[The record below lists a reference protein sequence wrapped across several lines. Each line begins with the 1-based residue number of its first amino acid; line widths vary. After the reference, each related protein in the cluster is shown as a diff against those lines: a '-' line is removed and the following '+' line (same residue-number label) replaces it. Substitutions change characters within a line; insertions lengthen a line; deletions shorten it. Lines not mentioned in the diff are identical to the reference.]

1 MPEQKQ
7 HPSVD
12 DLTAFSAGQLPAES
26 AATVESHIGD
36 CTPCCET
43 LMGLSSDDTFV
54 DLLKE
59 TRDPVHGATIGV
71 ARCAAAAGE
80 QKSPLAALADHPR
93 YEIVDLIAKG
103 GMGEVFRA
111 KHRMMDR
118 TVAVKVIKDEFT
130 RNPEAV
136 ERFHRE
142 VKTAAHL
149 SHRNVVTAYDA
160 EQADGVHFLVMEYV
174 DGENLADLVK
184 DSGRLAVGKAC
195 NYVQQVALGMQHA
208 HGEGMV
214 HRDMKP
220 QNLMLTKDGTVK
232 ILDFGLSSLSSATT
246 TSTQSDVPKNASLT
260 VAGSIMGTPDF
271 ISPKQ
276 AADAHQADIRSDIYS
291 LGATLHYLLTGQPPF
306 AEGSVAERLRSHAEE
321 EPASVSTFR
330 DDVPGAL
337 TSVIEQMM
345 AKDPAERFQTPQQV
359 ADALA
364 PFVDANRTRPQ
375 TATGG
380 RQWWKSGKLLASAA
394 AIAVLLSSIIYVQTD
409 KGTLKIDAIDNDVT
423 LTVSKVMGESG
434 TEDIQLDIVDTI
446 TGSNVVRLPS
456 GEYKVSLGD
465 QQSKYTLN
473 QEGFTLTRGNDV
485 VIKVSRATAT
495 RTPEAKSL
503 PKMRFP
509 GMAQQVLLS
518 QGRRLTEDDVKGF
531 RQTVDEDSGNI
542 EARLQ
547 LLSYYHGRSFSD
559 SDAKSEH
566 VEMVKWVVRNY
577 PESYSAG
584 ASQSHIFPSFSPQGF
599 LAVKALWME
608 HVQRQPDNIAIHL
621 HAAAF
626 LQLHEKDLAEQLL
639 IKVQKVAPQNTDIA
653 HQLGHLYKLELLRVK
668 AKDARRRTAAKA
680 MSQFETAIRNED
692 GAHQNFHWRVD
703 LATVSFEAGNL
714 DQASQV
720 ANELLTNFDNGY
732 AMHSGNLVLGRV
744 ALANGKIETA
754 KARLLD
760 AGRVN
765 GGTTITTS
773 GPNMMLAK
781 ELLESGEKEVVLEYF
796 DLCGKFWKNE
806 KLEQWSGVVKSGEVP
821 DFGANLIY

>member
-43 LMGLSSDDTFV
+43 LMGLSADDTFV

-71 ARCAAAAGE
+71 AKCAAAVE
-80 QKSPLAALADHPR
+80 QQSPLAALADHPR
-93 YEIVDLIAKG
+93 YEIIDLIAKG

-184 DSGRLAVGKAC
+184 DSGRLTVGQAC
-195 NYVQQVALGMQHA
+195 NYAQQVALGMQHA

-220 QNLMLTKDGTVK
+220 HNLMLTKDGTVK

-246 TSTQSDVPKNASLT
+246 TSTHSGVPKNASLT

-271 ISPKQ
+271 ISPEQ

-291 LGATLHYLLTGQPPF
+291 LGATMHYLLTGQPPF

-330 DDVPGAL
+330 DDVPEAL
-337 TSVIEQMM
+337 TSVIERMM
-345 AKDPAERFQTPQQV
+345 EKDPAERFQTPQQV

-364 PFVDANRTRPQ
+364 PFVDANRTMPQ

-394 AIAVLLSSIIYVQTD
+394 AIAVLLSGIIYVQTD
-409 KGTLKIDAIDNDVT
+409 KGTLKVDAIDNDVT
-423 LTVSKVMGESG
+423 LTISKVMGESG

-465 QQSKYTLN
+465 KQSKYTLN
-473 QEGFTLTRGNDV
+473 QEGFTLTRGTDV
-485 VIKVSRATAT
+485 VIKVSRATAD

-503 PKMRFP
+503 PKMTFP
-509 GMAQQVLLS
+509 RMAQQAFLS
-518 QGRRLTEDDVKGF
+518 QGRKLTEEAATTLQK
-531 RQTVDEDSGNI
+531 TADEQPNNI

-547 LLSYYHGRSFSD
+547 LLAYYHLRTFSD
-559 SDAKSEH
+559 PSSIAKH
-566 VEMVKWVVRNY
+566 LDLTKWLVKNY
-577 PESYSAG
+577 PESYAAG
-584 ASQSHIFPSFSPQGF
+584 STEIAIFPHLSPDGYV
-599 LAVKALWME
+599 AVKKLWLE
-608 HVQRQPDNIAIHL
+608 HAKRKPENISIHR
-621 HAAAF
+621 HAATF
-626 LQLHEKDLAEQLL
+626 LQLNDIDTAEQLL
-639 IKVQKVAPQNTDIA
+639 LTAQKVAPQNA
-653 HQLGHLYKLELLRVK
+653 PLAEQLGQLYKLGLMYLNG
-668 AKDARRRTAAKA
+668 KDARRAQASKA
-680 MSQFETAIRNED
+680 MTQFEIAVKNED
-692 GAHQNFHWRVD
+692 GTHQNFHWKVD
-703 LATVSFEAGNL
+703 LATASFEAGNI
-714 DQASQV
+714 DQAKQV
-720 ANELLTNFDNGY
+720 ATKLLNTSDDGKAIHN
-732 AMHSGNLVLGRV
+732 GNLVLGRI
-744 ALANGKIETA
+744 ALQLGDLETA
-754 KARLLD
+754 KTRLLD
-760 AGRVN
+760 AAKVN
-765 GGTTITTS
+765 SGTGITIS

-781 ELLESGEKEVVLEYF
+781 ELLESGEKEVVLDYF
-796 DLCGKFWKNE
+796 DLCGKFWKND
-806 KLEQWSGVVKSGEVP
+806 KLKKWSGVVERGEVP
-821 DFGANLIY
+821 DFGANLVY